1 MTQDGA
7 PPASRWRQEFPYH
20 WDADEHVGRREFLRF
35 AVFASG
41 ALFAGTVAL
50 AILGRIDDQRRG
62 SPKSVAKVS
71 DVRPGEPLYFNYPG
85 SQDQAVL
92 VYLPEQGYV
101 AYSQKCTHL
110 SCAVYYQR
118 DQRRLFCPCHEGA
131 FDIENGEPIQ
141 GPPRRRLPRI
151 LMERRGDELFALEE
165 VP

>member
-1 MTQDGA
+1 MTEQGA
-7 PPASRWRQEFPYH
+7 PPTSRWQQEFPYH
-20 WDADEHVGRREFLRF
+20 WDADENVGRREFLRF

-62 SPKSVAKVS
+62 SPKAIAKVS
-71 DVRPGEPLYFNYPG
+71 DVKPGEPLYFHYPG
-85 SQDQAVL
+85 SQEQAVL
-92 VYLPEQGYV
+92 VYLPGQGYL

-118 DQRRLFCPCHEGA
+118 DRQRLYCPCHDGA
-131 FDIENGEPIQ
+131 FDIVTGEPIQ

-151 LMERRGDELFALEE
+151 LMQRRGDELFAMER